1 MSRKVKI
8 IATIGP
14 SSLDEEIIYSMAYE
28 GVNGFR
34 INFSHGDKKVW
45 SEIVEYVRKA
55 EEKVGKPIALIGDLQ
70 GPSIRIGVLEK
81 PIKIIKGSTIEL
93 ILSDKSSGDKVPIP
107 IQRFFDVIEEGDRL
121 LMDDGKIV
129 LSVEEAYSNKVVAR
143 ALTNGVLS
151 SRKAIVIRGKEVPL
165 PAITSKDLEDLD
177 FAIEAGFDYI
187 SLSYVKS
194 ANDVRTLRRML
205 YDKGARNIGIISKI
219 ETISAVRNL
228 DGIVKESDVVL
239 VARGDLGM
247 HFSLEEVPWLQRT
260 IIRKSIGYGK
270 PVIVATQILA
280 SMTENPTPTRA
291 EVVDVVTAMSE
302 GADTLMLTG
311 EIAVGKYPLETVKW
325 LRRIIETYEDKIQY
339 PREKPPE
346 TADVKQR
353 FAYSIVV
360 LAEELNA
367 KIAVYTKEGRTALR
381 IARYHPRT
389 SLYAASNNKKIIRRL
404 SIVWGVEPIEVEAEN
419 YVDGLEA
426 TYKALIEKEE
436 IGYGELLVLTYGIRE
451 AEHTIKIVRVERP
464 PFILV

>member
-1 MSRKVKI
+1 M
-8 IATIGP
+8 
-14 SSLDEEIIYSMAYE
+14 
-28 GVNGFR
+28 
-34 INFSHGDKKVW
+34 
-45 SEIVEYVRKA
+45 
-55 EEKVGKPIALIGDLQ
+55 
-70 GPSIRIGVLEK
+70 
-81 PIKIIKGSTIEL
+81 
-93 ILSDKSSGDKVPIP
+93 
-107 IQRFFDVIEEGDRL
+107 
-121 LMDDGKIV
+121 
-129 LSVEEAYSNKVVAR
+129 
-143 ALTNGVLS
+143 
-151 SRKAIVIRGKEVPL
+151 
-165 PAITSKDLEDLD
+165 
-177 FAIEAGFDYI
+177 
-187 SLSYVKS
+187 
-194 ANDVRTLRRML
+194 
-205 YDKGARNIGIISKI
+205 
-219 ETISAVRNL
+219 
-228 DGIVKESDVVL
+228 

-260 IIRKSIGYGK
+260 IIRRSIEYGK

-302 GADTLMLTG
+302 GADALMLTG
-311 EIAVGKYPLETVKW
+311 EAAVGKYPLETVKW

-367 KIAVYTKEGRTALR
+367 KIAVFTKEGRIALR

-404 SIVWGVEPIEVEAEN
+404 SIVWGVEPIEAEAEN

-464 PFILV
+464 RLS

>member
-14 SSLDEEIIYSMAYE
+14 SSLDEEIIYSMTYE

-34 INFSHGDKKVW
+34 INFSHGDKKIW

-70 GPSIRIGVLEK
+70 GPSIRIGILEK

-228 DGIVKESDVVL
+228 DGIVK
-239 VARGDLGM
+239 
-247 HFSLEEVPWLQRT
+247 
-260 IIRKSIGYGK
+260 
-270 PVIVATQILA
+270 
-280 SMTENPTPTRA
+280 
-291 EVVDVVTAMSE
+291 
-302 GADTLMLTG
+302 
-311 EIAVGKYPLETVKW
+311 
-325 LRRIIETYEDKIQY
+325 
-339 PREKPPE
+339 
-346 TADVKQR
+346 
-353 FAYSIVV
+353 
-360 LAEELNA
+360 
-367 KIAVYTKEGRTALR
+367 
-381 IARYHPRT
+381 
-389 SLYAASNNKKIIRRL
+389 
-404 SIVWGVEPIEVEAEN
+404 
-419 YVDGLEA
+419 
-426 TYKALIEKEE
+426 
-436 IGYGELLVLTYGIRE
+436 
-451 AEHTIKIVRVERP
+451 
-464 PFILV
+464 